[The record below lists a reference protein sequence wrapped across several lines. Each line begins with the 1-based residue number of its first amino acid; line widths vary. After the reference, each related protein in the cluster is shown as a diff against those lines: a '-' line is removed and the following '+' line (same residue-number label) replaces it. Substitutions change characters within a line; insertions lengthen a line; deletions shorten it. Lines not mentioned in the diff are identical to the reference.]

1 MTGSKNKVS
10 SRIKKNLRN
19 RFITGVL
26 LIMPFGV
33 TLLVMRWLFGWLA
46 GFLRPMFLKA
56 VSVVARDPNIQ
67 TDPAGYLNVALSV
80 LSIFVL
86 LALVYLV
93 GVFGH
98 YVFGKRVIA
107 AGESILLKIPLVRS
121 IYAATKQVMHAI
133 SLPDKAAF
141 RSVVLIE
148 FPRPGIKAVGFLTG
162 YIEDSTGAKYCKVF
176 IPTTPNPTTGFFEI
190 VPVEEIV
197 ETNVSIEDGFKMIIS
212 GGILSPDV
220 LTVTKAG
227 EAPDGRQQKQ
237 AESSM

>member
-1 MTGSKNKVS
+1 MTGSKSTVS

-33 TLLVMRWLFGWLA
+33 TLLVMRWLFGWMA
-46 GFLRPMFLKA
+46 GFLRPVFLKV
-56 VSVVARDPNIQ
+56 VSLAARNPDLEIDGP
-67 TDPAGYLNVALSV
+67 GYLNVALSV
-80 LSIFVL
+80 LSILVL
-86 LALVYLV
+86 LWLVYFV
-93 GVFGH
+93 GVVGH

-162 YIEDSTGAKYCKVF
+162 NIEDSTGRKYCKIF
-176 IPTTPNPTTGFFEI
+176 IPTTPNPTSGFFEM
-190 VPVEEIV
+190 VPVEDVLETDANV
-197 ETNVSIEDGFKMIIS
+197 EDAFRMIIS
-212 GGILSPDV
+212 GGILSPEV
-220 LTVTKAG
+220 LKVKKVSDATNVK
-227 EAPDGRQQKQ
+227 QKQ
-237 AESSM
+237 TNSIV